1 MSTNYDSSSAGHS
14 MASNGY
20 YPNPA
25 SKYETPGKSFLVTWL
40 LSFFLGSFG
49 IDRFYLGKIGTGIA
63 KLLTAGGLGIWSLV
77 DLIITLTGNQT
88 DKDGR
93 KLEGY
98 QQHKVKAWIISGAVM
113 VLNVILSLVM
123 MTGLIAMANELSKSE
138 SDNTTVTATT
148 EAPKSNSKTQPIQP
162 SAGTEAD
169 DSFAPDENTVAL
181 ESAKI
186 YSDSMYMSKAGIF
199 EQLTSEYGEGLSPE
213 AAEYAL
219 SNLNADYN
227 RNALESAKMALEVMP
242 DYSPEEVREYLVS
255 EFGAQFTEA
264 EADYALQNL
273 N

>member
-1 MSTNYDSSSAGHS
+1 MSTNYDPSSAGQS
-14 MASNGY
+14 MVNGY

-49 IDRFYLGKIGTGIA
+49 VDRFYLGKIGTGIA
-63 KLLTAGGLGIWSLV
+63 KLLTVGGLGIWSLV

-113 VLNVILSLVM
+113 AVNVILSIVMAAGLV
-123 MTGLIAMANELSKSE
+123 AMVNEVSKTE
-138 SDNTTVTATT
+138 SNSTVST
-148 EAPKSNSKTQPIQP
+148 EAPKSNSATEPIQP
-162 SAGTEAD
+162 NTEPQ
-169 DSFAPDENTVAL
+169 SEESLIPDENTVAL

-186 YSDSMYMSKAGIF
+186 YSDGMYMSKAAIQ

-213 AAEYAL
+213 AADYAL
-219 SNLNADYN
+219 SNLDADYN
-227 RNALESAKMALEVMP
+227 QNALESAKTYQTAIEG
-242 DYSPEEVREYLVS
+242 STPEEIREYLVS
-255 EFGAQFTEA
+255 EYGAQFTEE
-264 EADYALQNL
+264 EADYAMQNL
-273 N
+273 K